1 MQEQLWQSIK
11 VRSLKEE
18 RILESFYC
26 MRLENILSD
35 MFLRRVQRK
44 HFTQQGNPECTG
56 DGKQTG
62 VDRRCYHGMG
72 FPSVHRN
79 DRILETQKPNGGTYH
94 QGQGRCN
101 YHNGPSSIQGALTC
115 RDLWQWHQKRWTT
128 NQDVNLIKT
137 FVSEG
142 SEPSLALGLWFLQ
155 MPLHHYLP
163 GTEAP
168 TNILVNS
175 FSSR

>member
-1 MQEQLWQSIK
+1 
-11 VRSLKEE
+11 
-18 RILESFYC
+18 
-26 MRLENILSD
+26 

-115 RDLWQWHQKRWTT
+115 RDLWHWHQKRWTT

-155 MPLHHYLP
+155 TPLHFFTRHRS
-163 GTEAP
+163 
-168 TNILVNS
+168 TNKHPSKFLQFKI
-175 FSSR
+175 SSSLSPLYGSNQLLLERLSD